1 MEPHYP
7 ANLSIKSPTL
17 SLATKCLHVS
27 TVYIVWR
34 VSTVLSN
41 IANFTTAVPGSDRF
55 VQTVIVNNCLLITT
69 MVGTIL
75 QTTISLHSK

>member
-27 TVYIVWR
+27 TEYIFVR
-34 VSTVLSN
+34 EFSTVLSN
-41 IANFTTAVPGSDRF
+41 TANFSTAVPGPDRF
-55 VQTVIVNNCLLITT
+55 V
-69 MVGTIL
+69 
-75 QTTISLHSK
+75 